1 MLYLRAV
8 LIALLCVLPVMPVA
22 AQEQVSGLTMTLR
35 PGYAGA
41 YRLGEWF
48 PITVDVANDGR
59 DIQGVL
65 EWSFP
70 GWQNQPVFRRTIDL
84 PRGSRKRVMLEAFAT
99 GFARNGTLRLIE
111 NGTDRKSVV

>member
-1 MLYLRAV
+1 MPYLRTV

-22 AQEQVSGLTMTLR
+22 AQEQASGLTMTLR

-59 DIQGVL
+59 DIRVC
-65 EWSFP
+65 WS
-70 GWQNQPVFRRTIDL
+70 GVFRDGKTNRCSDAPSICRAV
-84 PRGSRKRVMLEAFAT
+84 RGSA
-99 GFARNGTLRLIE
+99 
-111 NGTDRKSVV
+111 